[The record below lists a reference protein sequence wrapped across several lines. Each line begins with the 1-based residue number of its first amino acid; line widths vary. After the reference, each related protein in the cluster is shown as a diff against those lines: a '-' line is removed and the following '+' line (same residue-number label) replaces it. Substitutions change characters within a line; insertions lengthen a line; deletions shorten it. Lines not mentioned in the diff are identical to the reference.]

1 MSIIVTDPVEQ
12 TRVPFLRGIL
22 TRSLQ
27 NVGLSFTEAY
37 EIANQ
42 IRKNLNGDAE
52 LTTDDLTAMVVDLL
66 KEKNYED
73 ALERYGK
80 SPPPMPIQI
89 VDRGEQ
95 PQPFSKG
102 RLSQS
107 LEICAFPSGERYR
120 ITSAI
125 EQQLLNDG
133 AAEITS
139 TELAAFTHR
148 YLLEHEPPE
157 MAQRYLVWVEFARSG
172 KPLILLAGGT
182 TGCGKSTVSSEIAH
196 RLNIVRTQ
204 STDMLREVM
213 RLMIPERLLPAL
225 HVSSFNAWQ
234 TLPSSNE
241 NPTSFETHFV
251 DGYLTQARE
260 VAVGIEG
267 VIHRAEHEQL
277 SLILEGIHVNPALQ
291 ERLMH
296 QTNAIVVPFI
306 LAVLKRKQLRKQLQG
321 RGQQVASRR
330 SERYLEHFDE
340 IWEVQSFLLAE
351 ADRHQIPIIPNVE
364 ISETVRLV
372 METIADRL
380 AQEYTGTPEVVFAEP

>member
-1 MSIIVTDPVEQ
+1 MSIIVTDPVES

-42 IRKNLNGDAE
+42 VRKNLNGDAE
-52 LTTDDLTAMVVDLL
+52 ITTDALTEMVTGLL
-66 KEKNYED
+66 EDNNYDE

-80 SPPPMPIQI
+80 SPPPMPIQVI
-89 VDRGEQ
+89 SRDGQ
-95 PQPFSKG
+95 PQPFSKS

-107 LEICAFPSGERYR
+107 LEICAFPSGETYK

-125 EQQLLNDG
+125 EQQLLSDG
-133 AAEITS
+133 VGELSS
-139 TELAAFTHR
+139 TALAALTYH

-157 MAQRYLVWVEFARSG
+157 MAHRYLVWIEFARSG

-234 TLPSSNE
+234 TLPSTNE

-251 DGYLTQARE
+251 DGYLTQAHE

-267 VIHRAEHEQL
+267 VIHRAEHEQI
-277 SLILEGIHVNPALQ
+277 SLILEGIHVNPGL
-291 ERLMH
+291 
-296 QTNAIVVPFI
+296 
-306 LAVLKRKQLRKQLQG
+306 
-321 RGQQVASRR
+321 
-330 SERYLEHFDE
+330 
-340 IWEVQSFLLAE
+340 
-351 ADRHQIPIIPNVE
+351 
-364 ISETVRLV
+364 
-372 METIADRL
+372 
-380 AQEYTGTPEVVFAEP
+380 